1 MSKYASFFVSD
12 QVHER
17 KVKLAD
23 GSEHV
28 LYFKEVPATV
38 YRKFQIAESS
48 DDEDVRASSLAKL
61 ISASMCE
68 ADGSPAMTFEEAC
81 RLKGPVSNELVSKVL
96 EVNGKAPA
104 AGENLGNGS
113 PSGETTGS
121 GESSPSPLA
130 ADQ

>member
-1 MSKYASFFVSD
+1 MSKYDAFFVSG

-17 KVKLAD
+17 KVTLAD
-23 GSEHV
+23 GSEHT

-61 ISASMCE
+61 IAASMCE
-68 ADGSPAMTFEEAC
+68 ADGSPAMTFEQAC
-81 RLKGPVSNELVSKVL
+81 RLKGPVSNQLVSKVL

-104 AGENLGNGS
+104 GENLGNGS
-113 PSGETTGS
+113 PPGETTGS

-130 ADQ
+130 AEQ